1 MPRKTHQQLSRRER
15 QIMDILYEK
24 KQAPA
29 AEVREA
35 MADAPSYSAVRALLR
50 ILVAKGHLSH
60 TKDGARYV
68 YRPTK
73 PRRSAAREA
82 MGRVL
87 RTFYE
92 GSTVDAVTA
101 LMDLSSK
108 NMTEEDLQRLSALI
122 DEAKNEGR

>member
-24 KQAPA
+24 KQASA

-50 ILVAKGHLSH
+50 ILVEKGHLGH
-60 TKDGARYV
+60 VKEGARYI
-68 YRPTK
+68 YRPK
-73 PRRSAAREA
+73 RPRQSAAREA

-87 RTFYE
+87 KTFYE
-92 GSTVDAVTA
+92 GSAVDAVTA
-101 LMDLSSK
+101 LMDLSSR
-108 NMTEEDLQRLSALI
+108 NMSEEDLQRLSELI
-122 DEAKNEGR
+122 DEAKKEGR